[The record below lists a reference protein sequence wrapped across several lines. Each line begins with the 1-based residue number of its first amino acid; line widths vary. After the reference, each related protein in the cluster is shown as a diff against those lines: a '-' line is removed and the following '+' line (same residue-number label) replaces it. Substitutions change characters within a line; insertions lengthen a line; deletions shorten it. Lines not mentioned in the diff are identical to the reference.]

1 MIVIAQAMW
10 PPENSEQ
17 MGKAFLEVS
26 PLPDYT
32 ESPPAERVGSRGP
45 PEGGVCLGKAPSG
58 LFILHQVLT
67 LTDLVH
73 AFLDLECIYVWS
85 LHPTQL
91 C

>member
-1 MIVIAQAMW
+1 MAEAVCRIDEFEPFGTKYSAQILFA
-10 PPENSEQ
+10 E
-17 MGKAFLEVS
+17 A
-26 PLPDYT
+26 T

-45 PEGGVCLGKAPSG
+45 PEGGVCFGKAPSG
-58 LFILHQVLT
+58 LFILHQALT
-67 LTDLVH
+67 LTALVH